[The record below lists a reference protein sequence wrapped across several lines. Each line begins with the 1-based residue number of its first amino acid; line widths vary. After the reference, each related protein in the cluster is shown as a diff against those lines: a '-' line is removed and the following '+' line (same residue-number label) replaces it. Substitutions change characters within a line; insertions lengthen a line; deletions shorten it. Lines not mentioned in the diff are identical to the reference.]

1 MWRPSFSIRSTYLP
15 RLGLAGLGLG
25 LAVVALG
32 CESSDARLD
41 DEGAEGGIQ
50 DVPDPI
56 DPPAADPGEY
66 LKGID
71 AEFTA
76 AATEFDVPVDVL
88 KAVGYVESQWQMV
101 MGEVEFDGLDPAFG
115 TMALRGK
122 NLTRG
127 ASLLG
132 VEADALK
139 STRLLNIRAAAAV
152 LREKA
157 DLAKIDRKDLG
168 AWAPAV
174 AELSGIEDKSA
185 AAVSYVHQNV
195 YALIRNGLVVTDL
208 DGEVISE
215 IKPRIDVIPNY
226 PGADGMPVLAA
237 NPDYKG
243 ATWRSTPNFSK
254 RPAGA
259 AGKPQIVIIH
269 TCEGAYSG
277 CWGWLAQAKSG
288 VSAHYV
294 VKEDGA
300 EITQLVKEADKA
312 WHIAAKYKSS
322 LNGGKF
328 AELEGSTGNNFTV
341 GIEHAGYGKQASW
354 NSNLI
359 AQSASLVCDITRRNK
374 IPRDKFHI
382 VGHGQL
388 QPYNR
393 SDPGP
398 NWPWATY
405 FEKIKAACDD
415 APPPVE
421 PPPVPPPNDPQPND
435 SMDPEQTTGDP
446 PDGTTGD
453 PPDETTGAPPDEP
466 PVNPPPADP
475 AEIIVDSFNANN
487 ALNADFFAPASW
499 TSTASTPGYYGSN
512 YLYAST
518 TTKDDGAE
526 FWFYLNS
533 PATLDVDVWFT
544 AGANRSD
551 QTPIVAFDAGGKE
564 LGFLGVNMQAGGK
577 AWVPAGTY
585 NFTAGWNMVMVSR
598 WAPANHVVIADAVRL
613 SSN

>member
-1 MWRPSFSIRSTYLP
+1 MWRPSFSIRSAHLT

-25 LAVVALG
+25 FGVFTVA
-32 CESSDARLD
+32 CENTGGRQD
-41 DEGAEGGIQ
+41 DEGEEGGIAV
-50 DVPDPI
+50 VPDPV
-56 DPPAADPGEY
+56 DPPEADPGDY

-76 AATEFDVPVDVL
+76 AAAEFDVPVEVL

-101 MGEVEFDGLDPAFG
+101 AGEVEFDGLAPAFG
-115 TMALRGK
+115 TMALRGE

-127 ASLLG
+127 AALLG
-132 VEADALK
+132 VEEDALK
-139 STRLLNIRAAAAV
+139 ATRLLNIRAAAAV

-157 DLAKIDRKDLG
+157 DRGEIDRKDLG
-168 AWAPAV
+168 AWAPAIV
-174 AELSGIEDKSA
+174 ELSGILDRSP

-195 YALIRNGLVVTDL
+195 YALIINGLVVSDL

-215 IKPRIDVIPNY
+215 IKPRVDAIPNY
-226 PGADGMPVLAA
+226 PGADGQPVLAA
-237 NPDYKG
+237 NPDYSG
-243 ATWRSTPNFSK
+243 ATWRTTPNFSK

-259 AGKPQIVIIH
+259 AGLPQIVVIH
-269 TCEGAYSG
+269 TCEGAYAG
-277 CWGWLAQAKSG
+277 CWGWLAKSESG

-294 VKEDGA
+294 VKEDGS

-312 WHIAAKYKSS
+312 WHIAAKYKNS

-328 AELEGSTGNNFTV
+328 AELEGVSGNNFTI
-341 GIEHAGYGKQASW
+341 GIEHAGYGKQAAW
-354 NSNLI
+354 NPNLI
-359 AQSASLVCDITRRNK
+359 QQSAALVCDITRRND

-382 VGHGQL
+382 IGHGQL

-405 FEKIKAACDD
+405 FEKINAACDGEQPQEE
-415 APPPVE
+415 A
-421 PPPVPPPNDPQPND
+421 PPVPPPNGPQPND
-435 SMDPEQTTGDP
+435 SMDPDPTADPPEDPTADP
-446 PDGTTGD
+446 PDD
-453 PPDETTGAPPDEP
+453 PPK
-466 PVNPPPADP
+466 ADP

-487 ALNADFFAPASW
+487 SLSADFFAPASW

-526 FWFYLNS
+526 FWFYLNN
-533 PATLDVDVWFT
+533 PGTFAVDVWFT

-564 LGFLGVNMQAGGK
+564 LGFFGVNMQSGGN
-577 AWVPAGTY
+577 AWVSAGSY
-585 NFTAGWNMVMVSR
+585 SFTAGWNMVMVSR
-598 WAPANHVVIADAVRL
+598 WAPADHVVIADAVRL
-613 SSN
+613 SSG